1 MSETLMTDDRERR
14 DHING
19 LSEAHWRAWHREQDW
34 INARTDE
41 LVASGMHWMPAMDQA
56 IAEWNRGD
64 A

>member
-1 MSETLMTDDRERR
+1 MSETLMTDDRERGG
-14 DHING
+14 HLNG
-19 LSEAHWRAWHREQDW
+19 LNEAHWRAWHRERDW

-56 IAEWNRGD
+56 ITEWDRGD